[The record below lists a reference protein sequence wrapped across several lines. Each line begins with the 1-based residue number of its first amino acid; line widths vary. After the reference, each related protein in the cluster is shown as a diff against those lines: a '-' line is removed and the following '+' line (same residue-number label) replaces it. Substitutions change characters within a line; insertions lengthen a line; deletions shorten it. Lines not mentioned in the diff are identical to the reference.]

1 MKILGIGVDIVE
13 NSRIARSLK
22 NNHFVQRVFTDSEVL
37 IAKTIKNK
45 KSYYSKRFAAK
56 EAFAKSIGTGF
67 RNNLNFKD
75 ISIVNDKVSHYS
87 KRFAAKEAFSKA
99 VGTGFRYDL
108 NFKDISIQN
117 NRLGKPSFIITDKIK
132 RIVKKQFKLSNFN
145 FFLSISDEKK
155 YSVAYVV
162 LQKK

>member
-13 NSRIARSLK
+13 NSRITKSLK
-22 NNHFVQRVFTDSEVL
+22 NSLFIKRIFSNSEIL
-37 IAKTIKNK
+37 IAKKLKDKKN
-45 KSYYSKRFAAK
+45 YYSKRFAAK

-75 ISIVNDKVSHYS
+75 ISIVNNKM
-87 KRFAAKEAFSKA
+87 
-99 VGTGFRYDL
+99 
-108 NFKDISIQN
+108 
-117 NRLGKPSFIITDKIK
+117 GKPSFIITEKIK
-132 RIVKKQFKLSNFN
+132 KIIKREFKVSSFN

>member
-13 NSRIARSLK
+13 NSRIAKSLK
-22 NNHFVQRVFTDSEVL
+22 NHYCVGRIFSDSEIL
-37 IAKTIKNK
+37 NEKKITNK
-45 KSYYSKRFAAK
+45 ISYYSKRFAAK

-67 RNNLNFKD
+67 RNNLTFKD
-75 ISIVNDKVSHYS
+75 ISIINDK
-87 KRFAAKEAFSKA
+87 
-99 VGTGFRYDL
+99 
-108 NFKDISIQN
+108 
-117 NRLGKPSFIITDKIK
+117 LGKPSFIINKKIK
-132 RIVKKQFKLSNFN
+132 KIIEKQFKTSSFN